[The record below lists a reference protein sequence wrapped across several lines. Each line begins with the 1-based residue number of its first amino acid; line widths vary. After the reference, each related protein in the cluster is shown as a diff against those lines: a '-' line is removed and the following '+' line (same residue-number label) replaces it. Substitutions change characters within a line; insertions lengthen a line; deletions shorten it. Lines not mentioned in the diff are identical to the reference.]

1 MYWVDAYSEKYQRTN
16 GFPVTIL
23 SRPNNFKAF
32 LSMKPTTRAAYDLSM
47 RENSIDGIITLDKV
61 QKNLKAG
68 QRFYINTDRD
78 NLYIIQTCSYWEQQ
92 PNTRNIN
99 AVRSNCTVSVQRYGF
114 KNEDSVEE
122 EWYDLYTDI
131 DGYISETLK
140 ESKNFDAGFEVDTW
154 KNIQI
159 PQFDI
164 DNKYYDVKETD
175 RFIVKGR
182 LRKEP
187 ILEVYAESVDM
198 FGIDGIIRIMGTL
211 DIRNKR

>member
-1 MYWVDAYSEKYQRTN
+1 MVWIDAYSEKYQRAN

-23 SRPNNFKAF
+23 SKPNNFKAF
-32 LSMKPTTRAAYDLSM
+32 LSLKPTTRAAYDLSM
-47 RENSIDGIITLDKV
+47 REDSIDGIITLNNV

-68 QRFYINTDRD
+68 QEFYINTAPNDV
-78 NLYIIQTCSYWEQQ
+78 YIIQTCSYWEQQ

-99 AVRSNCTVSVQRYGF
+99 AVRSNCIVSIQRYGF
-114 KNEDSVEE
+114 KDDTSEKE
-122 EWYDLYTDI
+122 EWYDLYNNI

-159 PQFDI
+159 PQFNI
-164 DNKYYDVKETD
+164 DGKFYDVKERD
-175 RFIVKGR
+175 RIVVYSR
-182 LRKEP
+182 LDKSRK
-187 ILEVYAESVDM
+187 LEVYAESVDM
-198 FGIDGIIRIMGTL
+198 FGINGVIRIMGTL

>member
-1 MYWVDAYSEKYQRTN
+1 MYWIDAYSEKYQKVN

-23 SRPNNFKAF
+23 SKPNNLKAY

-47 RENSIDGIITLDKV
+47 RENSIDGIMTLDNV

-68 QRFYINTDRD
+68 QRFYINTNPN

-99 AVRSNCTVSVQRYGF
+99 AVRSNCIVSIQRYGF
-114 KNEDSVEE
+114 KDETSEKE
-122 EWYDLYTDI
+122 EWYDLYTNI

-140 ESKNFDAGFEVDTW
+140 DSKNFDAGFEVDTW
-154 KNIQI
+154 KTVQI

-164 DNKYYDVKETD
+164 NNNFYEVKETD
-175 RFIVKGR
+175 RLIVANR
-182 LRKEP
+182 LDKNRYV
-187 ILEVYAESVDM
+187 EVYAESVDM
-198 FGIDGIIRIMGTL
+198 FGINGIIRVMGTL